1 MIKGYAQWAV
11 RWRWIIIFATLA
23 SVLLLASGGRF
34 LEFTNNYR
42 VFFGK
47 DNPQL
52 LAFENLQDTYTK
64 NDNVLFMLMPKDGNV
79 FTPRTLQAVVELTEA
94 SWQIPFSIRVDSI
107 TNFQHTFAEED
118 DLTVIDLV
126 EEPEKLSPDEIEKI
140 KQVALNEPLLINR
153 LVSPT
158 SHATGVN
165 VTVELPE
172 KSLTEVP
179 EAANFAREIRRQFEE
194 KYPEIEFSLTGMVM
208 MNNSFPE
215 ASKNDMQILV
225 PLALLAVI
233 VGLLLFLRSFTGVF
247 STLLVIG
254 FSILAAMGSTGWLGI
269 KLTPPSASAPTI
281 ILTLAVADSIHFL
294 VTMLYNMRKGMEKHA
309 AIVESLRIN
318 FHPIMLTSITT
329 VVGFLSLNFSDA
341 PPFRDLGN
349 ITAMGVVYAWIFSI
363 MFLPALMAV
372 LPVRVKKE
380 ASKTTQVMD
389 RLADFVI
396 GNRSK
401 LLWGIGVFI
410 LISVAMVPRNE
421 LNDVFVEY
429 FDERIEFRRDTDK
442 VAENLTGLY
451 LIDYS
456 LNSKNKGGISEP
468 DFLNKIELFANWYR
482 QQPEVMHVSVI
493 SDIFKRLNKNMH
505 ADDPA
510 MYKLPEQRDLAA
522 QYLLLYEMSLPYGLD
537 LNNQIDIN
545 KAATKISVTL
555 DTISTRQVIA
565 LEERVQRWLQENAP
579 ELKTD
584 GASPTV
590 MFAHIGE
597 RNIRSMLKGTSIALV
612 IISLIL
618 IFALRSLKLGLLS
631 LIPNLAPVG
640 VAFGVWALAVGQI
653 GLSLSV
659 VAAMTLGIVV
669 DDTVH
674 FLSKY
679 LRARREQGLN
689 AQDAVRYAFHTV
701 GVALWVT
708 TVVLIG
714 GFMVLAQSSFELNSG
729 MGLLTAI
736 TIAIAL
742 FIDFMFL
749 PPLLI
754 KFEEKFNASI
764 DTKSTGVSTVRN

>member
-1 MIKGYAQWAV
+1 MIKTYAQWV
-11 RWRWIIIFATLA
+11 VHWRWVIIFATLA

-94 SWQIPFSIRVDSI
+94 SWQLPYSIRVDSI
-107 TNFQHTFAEED
+107 TNFQHTYAEED

-126 EEPEKLSPDEIEKI
+126 EDPENLSADELEKI
-140 KQVALNEPLLINR
+140 KNIALNEPLLLDR
-153 LVSPT
+153 LISP
-158 SHATGVN
+158 SAHATAVN
-165 VTVELPE
+165 ITVELPE

-179 EAANFAREIRRQFEE
+179 EAANFAREIRRRFEE
-194 KYPEIEFSLTGMVM
+194 KYPEIDFSLTGMVM

-215 ASKNDMQILV
+215 ASKKDMKTLV

-233 VGLLLFLRSFTGVF
+233 VGLLFFLRSFSGVLA
-247 STLLVIG
+247 TLLVIA

-281 ILTLAVADSIHFL
+281 ILTLAIADSIHFL
-294 VTMLYNMRKGMEKHA
+294 VTMLYNMRKGVEKHA
-309 AIVESLRIN
+309 AIIESLRIN
-318 FHPIMLTSITT
+318 FQPIMLTSITT

-349 ITAMGVVYAWIFSI
+349 ITAMGVIYAWIFSV
-363 MFLPALMAV
+363 MFLPAMMAV
-372 LPVRVKKE
+372 LPVRVKQSI
-380 ASKTTQVMD
+380 SKTSQVMD

-396 GNRSK
+396 SNRSK
-401 LLWGIGVFI
+401 LLWGIGALI
-410 LISVAMVPRNE
+410 LLSVAMIPRNE

-429 FDERIEFRRDTDK
+429 FDESIEFRRDTDK

-451 LIDYS
+451 LIHYS
-456 LNSKNKGGISEP
+456 LDSKNKGGISEP
-468 DFLNKIELFANWYR
+468 AFLNKIDAFANWYR
-482 QQPEVMHVSVI
+482 QQPEVLHVSII
-493 SDIFKRLNKNMH
+493 SDTFKRLNKNMH
-505 ADDPA
+505 GDDPA
-510 MYKLPEQRDLAA
+510 MYKLPDQRDLAA

-537 LNNQIDIN
+537 LNNQIDID
-545 KAATKISVTL
+545 KTATKITATL
-555 DTISTRQVIA
+555 KTISTREVIA
-565 LEERVQRWLQENAP
+565 LEERAQQWLQENAP
-579 ELKTD
+579 ELKVN

-590 MFAHIGE
+590 MFAHIGD

-640 VAFGVWALAVGQI
+640 VAFGVWALTVGQI
-653 GLSLSV
+653 GLSLSI

-689 AQDAVRYAFHTV
+689 AEDAVRYAFHTV

-708 TVVLIG
+708 TIVLIA
-714 GFMVLAQSSFELNSG
+714 GFLVLAQSAFELNAG

-754 KFEEKFNASI
+754 KFEEKVDASI
-764 DTKSTGVSTVRN
+764 DAKSATTTVRS